1 MKKIEDY
8 TDIAIDYALK
18 LISIPSPSGYTRD
31 VARWLEQTF
40 SDMGYRSELTRK
52 GGLIVH
58 LSETGDQEAVML
70 QAHIDTLGGMVAE
83 IKSSGRL
90 WMTPV
95 GSLNANN
102 TETENCTIVTKSA
115 GVREGTFQLI
125 DASTHVNATYS
136 ETARSF
142 SSMEIVLDEDVRSR
156 EDVEALGISVG
167 DFVCFEPRS
176 RVTSS
181 GYIKSRFLDDKLSA
195 GALIAYA
202 QYLKDRGRPSLQPTV
217 LYFTAFEEVGHGAS
231 SNIAPHIAEI
241 ICVDMGC
248 VGEGL
253 TCTERM
259 VSICAKD
266 KSGPYHYD
274 VVNGLID
281 AAKRSGADYAVDV
294 YPDYFSDAK
303 ATLMAGFDVRFGCV
317 GPGVYASHGYERSH
331 RDGVENTLKLLA
343 AYLDKAD

>member
-1 MKKIEDY
+1 
-8 TDIAIDYALK
+8 
-18 LISIPSPSGYTRD
+18 
-31 VARWLEQTF
+31 
-40 SDMGYRSELTRK
+40 
-52 GGLIVH
+52 
-58 LSETGDQEAVML
+58 
-70 QAHIDTLGGMVAE
+70 
-83 IKSSGRL
+83 
-90 WMTPV
+90 
-95 GSLNANN
+95 
-102 TETENCTIVTKSA
+102 
-115 GVREGTFQLI
+115 
-125 DASTHVNATYS
+125 
-136 ETARSF
+136 
-142 SSMEIVLDEDVRSR
+142 MEIVLDEDVRSR
-156 EDVEALGISVG
+156 EDVEALGVSVG

-202 QYLKDRGRPSLQPTV
+202 QYVKDRGKPPMQPTV

-281 AAKRSGADYAVDV
+281 AAKRSGAAIPAARIVGTV
-294 YPDYFSDAK
+294 KRARVGEAFAPNENEALAAMFGSPASEIK
-303 ATLMAGFDVRFGCV
+303 HERFV
-317 GPGVYASHGYERSH
+317 AETVPRSELWEAQTPQVFRRDLYERAVQERGDFIPTDDASLLE
-331 RDGVENTLKLLA
+331 RLNLPVAIVESDRTNIKITTQADLSLAEKLLA
-343 AYLDKAD
+343 ANRSR